1 MTFLINASPEWGQV
15 FQTVFAE
22 HLPDQPFS
30 MDPAAVDPDSV
41 RYLMTW
47 TVPGDL
53 QRYGNL
59 EILFSTGAGVDQ
71 FAFGRLP
78 PKTRLVRMVEEG
90 LTRMMQEFVTM
101 AVLALHRDIPAY
113 LERQRHRQWRPLP
126 LRPAWK
132 RRVGVMGLG
141 EMGTAALEA
150 LRPFG
155 FSLRGWSR
163 GPREIDDVACFA
175 GPEELPAFLSGCD
188 ILVCLLPLTD
198 QTRGILSAE
207 LFAALPPGA
216 GLVQVGRG
224 AHADQ
229 KALLDALNSGQLSG
243 AFIDVTTPEPL
254 PADHPFW
261 IHPRVVLTPH
271 IASDTLAEPAA
282 LAAID
287 NIRRHRAG
295 QSLPGLVDGTRGY

>member
-1 MTFLINASPEWGQV
+1 MTFLLNAWPEWGPI
-15 FQTVFAE
+15 FQTAFAR
-22 HLPDQPFS
+22 HMPDQPFS
-30 MDPAAVDPDSV
+30 MDPATVDPDSV

-47 TVPGDL
+47 TLPKEL
-53 QRYGNL
+53 ERYRNL
-59 EILFSTGAGVDQ
+59 EVLFSTGAGIDQ
-71 FAFGRLP
+71 FPPNLLP
-78 PKTRLVRMVEEG
+78 PKAQLVRMVETG

-113 LERQRHRQWRPLP
+113 LEQQSRRDWRPLP
-126 LRPAWK
+126 LRPAWE

-141 EMGTAALEA
+141 EMGAGVLEA

-163 GPREIDDVACFA
+163 SLRETEDMLCFA
-175 GPEELPAFLSGCD
+175 GQEELPAFLSGCD

-207 LFAALPPGA
+207 AFAALPKGA
-216 GLVQVGRG
+216 GLVQAGRG
-224 AHADQ
+224 GHADQ
-229 KALLDALNSGQLSG
+229 QALLDALNSGQLSG

-254 PADHPFW
+254 PADHPLW
-261 IHPRVVLTPH
+261 AHPRVILTPH

-295 QSLPGLVDGTRGY
+295 QPMPGLVDRTRGY